1 QSDEMHAALIEAVPA
16 AGRRPLGAEALK
28 VLLAIV
34 ADDVV
39 LAGDEMGVEL
49 RPLEDLPGGIELG
62 RLRQMRDVA
71 GMQHHRRLLRQRRD
85 LVERKLQSSVRVG
98 ISFLVEPDM
107 AIADLHKVEPG
118 AWCRQGGAAK
128 PEAAR
133 DAARDGPHAASAGP
147 RHA

>member
-62 RLRQMRDVA
+62 RLRQMRDIA

-85 LVERKLQSSVRVG
+85 LVERELQGSVRVG
-98 ISFLVEPDM
+98 IGFLVEPDM
-107 AIADLHKVEPG
+107 AVADLDEAEP
-118 AWCRQGGAAK
+118 
-128 PEAAR
+128 AR
-133 DAARDGPHAASAGP
+133 RRGKRLATETDAL
-147 RHA
+147 RHAPRD